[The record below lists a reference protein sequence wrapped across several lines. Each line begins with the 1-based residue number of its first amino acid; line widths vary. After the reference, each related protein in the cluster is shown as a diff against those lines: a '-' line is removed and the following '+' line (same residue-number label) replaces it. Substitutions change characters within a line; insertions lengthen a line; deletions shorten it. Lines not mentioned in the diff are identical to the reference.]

1 MASVNLMCQNF
12 ICMGQIGKHLEL
24 LNEKRVDK
32 VDRLKAAEKDRDGLA
47 DKKKVVEEVMERERQ
62 IRKRQNVIYQLHEN
76 TAMAK
81 VKQFVVKRDD
91 ARASLE
97 QERSKKKNGEEEL
110 VSLEKAYASKKA
122 QYDAVKKELDDA
134 QSVGTLRIHR
144 SRYPANQ
151 TAPVSTSSS
160 MLPRITLP
168 PYLAEY
174 LTEFRTIRI
183 SLLTNAR
190 TLSYRKTCVTQ
201 RLRLISS
208 RYLRFCI

>member
-1 MASVNLMCQNF
+1 MISLNFQIASISLICQIF
-12 ICMGQIGKHLEL
+12 ICMGQIGKQLEL

-47 DKKKVVEEVMERERQ
+47 DKKKEVEEVMERERQ
-62 IRKRQNVIYQLHEN
+62 IRKRQNVIYQLHES

-97 QERSKKKNGEEEL
+97 QERLKKKDGEDEL

-134 QSVGTLRIHR
+134 QSVGI
-144 SRYPANQ
+144 
-151 TAPVSTSSS
+151 
-160 MLPRITLP
+160 LP
-168 PYLAEY
+168 
-174 LTEFRTIRI
+174 
-183 SLLTNAR
+183 
-190 TLSYRKTCVTQ
+190 
-201 RLRLISS
+201 
-208 RYLRFCI
+208 